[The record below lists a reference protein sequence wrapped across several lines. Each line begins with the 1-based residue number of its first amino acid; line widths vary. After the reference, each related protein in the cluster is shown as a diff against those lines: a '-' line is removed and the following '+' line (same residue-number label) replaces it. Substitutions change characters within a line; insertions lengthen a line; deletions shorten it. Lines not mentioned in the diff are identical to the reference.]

1 MKIIRTKNKKEEGQA
16 LVEFALILPIF
27 LLLVVAIID
36 FGWIFYNT
44 SRMTNA
50 AREAARIIAVDEA
63 ADIGSLKSSVRSNL
77 TESIYVGD
85 SVTVTIERKENGGDG
100 YPVAKAYVSGRLK
113 PLTGLLG
120 DSFQNISANA
130 YMRLE
135 YKYTAPT
142 DGE

>member
-44 SRMTNA
+44 SKMTNV
-50 AREAARIIAVDEA
+50 AREAARIIAVEKTTNITDLEGTMINNLDKNLYIDQKITI
-63 ADIGSLKSSVRSNL
+63 DIKPNENSGSGYRIAKVNISGQLKS
-77 TESIYVGD
+77 
-85 SVTVTIERKENGGDG
+85 
-100 YPVAKAYVSGRLK
+100 
-113 PLTGLLG
+113 LTGLLPE
-120 DSFQNISANA
+120 SFQTIRANA

-135 YKYTAPT
+135 H
-142 DGE
+142 D